1 MANPSELDP
10 GLLRAMNAPGGAALM
25 QNINRADQKVQSRCV
40 ALSTSL
46 QTTRKAAAQTRAL
59 YVNNPELQPFLNKSA
74 LSTAMVRTTVTKK
87 SGRTR
92 DSSEESS
99 PLSKTL
105 EEKTNTALSTA
116 SRIAATPNPLS
127 GLSYEQRAKM
137 KARMEEAQ
145 EKSPEQK
152 RSLNSSR

>member
-1 MANPSELDP
+1 MANPAELDP
-10 GLLRAMNAPGGAALM
+10 ALLRAMNVPGGGALM
-25 QNINRADQKVQSRCV
+25 QHIDRAEQKVQSCCV
-40 ALSTSL
+40 ALNTSL
-46 QTTRKAAAQTRAL
+46 QATRKIAAQTRAL
-59 YVNNPELQPFLNKSA
+59 YVNNRELDPFLSQSSSSAATRTARKKSA
-74 LSTAMVRTTVTKK
+74 
-87 SGRTR
+87 RTR
-92 DSSEESS
+92 DSSEEPS
-99 PLSKTL
+99 PLSQTL

-145 EKSPEQK
+145 EKSSEQK